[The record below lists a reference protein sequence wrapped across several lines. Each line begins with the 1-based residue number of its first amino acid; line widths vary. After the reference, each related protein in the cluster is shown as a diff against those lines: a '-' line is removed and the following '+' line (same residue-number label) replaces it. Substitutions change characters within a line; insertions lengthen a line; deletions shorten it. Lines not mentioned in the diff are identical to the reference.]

1 MYFIILQ
8 ANLELFKL
16 LKSKE
21 FSTPYPP
28 PLGGLRANPP
38 HPTPPQKK
46 LGWGGGANPQISFY
60 DWKTLNSLFQPL
72 SL

>member
-38 HPTPPQKK
+38 HPTPPPKI
-46 LGWGGGANPQISFY
+46 GGGGGGGGGGQILRSVFMTG
-60 DWKTLNSLFQPL
+60 KL
-72 SL
+72 

>member
-21 FSTPYPP
+21 FSTPYHPRWE
-28 PLGGLRANPP
+28 GSEQTQ
-38 HPTPPQKK
+38 PTPLPPKK
-46 LGWGGGANPQISFY
+46 NWEGGEGGKSSDQF
-60 DWKTLNSLFQPL
+60 L
-72 SL
+72 